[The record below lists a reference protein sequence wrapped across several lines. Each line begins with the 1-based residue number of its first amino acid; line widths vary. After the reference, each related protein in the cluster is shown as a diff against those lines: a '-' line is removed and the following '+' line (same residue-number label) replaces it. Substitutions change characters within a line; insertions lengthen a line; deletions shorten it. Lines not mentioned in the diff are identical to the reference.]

1 MSRKTNKLISKE
13 GKKDYSEEAAEETI
27 EMSQG
32 GDEFDGADKEF
43 EEARAEDIAFYRA
56 HAEERAGRSC
66 LQRVRNMNGYATGTA
81 NDPEEEEEEEE
92 NPEGDHKQPAMNPI
106 GGSRVWGK

>member
-56 HAEERAGRSC
+56 HAEESTTRACS
-66 LQRVRNMNGYATGTA
+66 QRVMNMARYVTGTLVTHGHVLVPGETVLQFEMGFFVR
-81 NDPEEEEEEEE
+81 NYY
-92 NPEGDHKQPAMNPI
+92 I
-106 GGSRVWGK
+106 SV